1 MTASGHDRVL
11 SPGTATGELLVLDAP
26 VSFWG
31 GVDSDGYIVEHRH
44 PQYGTRL
51 TGRVVAM
58 TSGKGSSSSSSVLA
72 ELIRSKAAPAAI
84 LLESPDLILALGALA
99 AGELYD
105 RWMPV
110 VVIRGPISPGRL
122 RVHAPR
128 QGNPSVQGAA
138 AATAAQQS
146 SERPHQ
152 TDQAR

>member
-1 MTASGHDRVL
+1 MTVSGYDRVL
-11 SPGTATGELLVLDAP
+11 SPGTATGELLVLGAP
-26 VSFWG
+26 ISFWG
-31 GVDSDGYIVEHRH
+31 GVDSDGCIVEHRH

-84 LLESPDLILALGALA
+84 LLECPDLILALGALA

-110 VVIRGPISPGRL
+110 IVTQGPFSPGLL

-128 QGNPSVQGAA
+128 QGNPSVQGAPA
-138 AATAAQQS
+138 APAAQQS
-146 SERPHQ
+146 SGPPRR